1 MVLLKEFSLIL
12 FLSRLANFAKTI
24 TNIGTTLGYTNVS
37 NYHYWPECGSLFLR
51 SYDANFSQCRTS
63 KSRDRCGLANTRPD
77 CVPFSSWAQTN
88 NPASGTMNGA
98 LCHPLP
104 DCLIDHTTCRS
115 LDPSIEASQTKV
127 KFPRS
132 CLSMFA
138 RLNAS
143 MQCGLFVCPGSWFF
157 NILFPLFETLL
168 QNRRAGRRVCRHTRL
183 ASIVWHRRPMLIRRL
198 WLQLQLQHQ
207 LQVTIPSILSVL
219 VKQWDYV
226 DDMVWQLS
234 YIVWRLPISVYSAI
248 SLTRM

>member
-115 LDPSIEASQTKV
+115 LDRSQSNKSKIPKKLLV
-127 KFPRS
+127 
-132 CLSMFA
+132 
-138 RLNAS
+138 N
-143 MQCGLFVCPGSWFF
+143 VCPLERIDAMRTFC
-157 NILFPLFETLL
+157 LP
-168 QNRRAGRRVCRHTRL
+168 
-183 ASIVWHRRPMLIRRL
+183 
-198 WLQLQLQHQ
+198 
-207 LQVTIPSILSVL
+207 
-219 VKQWDYV
+219 
-226 DDMVWQLS
+226 WQLIFQ
-234 YIVWRLPISVYSAI
+234 YTFPFIWNPFAKQEGRAAGLPPHTFGIHRLTSPPHVDKATLAPAPAPAPSNHSVD
-248 SLTRM
+248 SLRSG